1 MLLRWMRKMM
11 VLALAALGIQ
21 YLRMIF
27 RVIIAELRAQP
38 MPLVPTTRTAALGTH
53 TGTHVP
59 SVPKLTP
66 QRLVITTLEPHG
78 VL

>member
-11 VLALAALGIQ
+11 VLALAALGLQ

-27 RVIIAELRAQP
+27 RVIVAELRPKAV
-38 MPLVPTTRTAALGTH
+38 PLVPTTRSASLGTR
-53 TGTHVP
+53 TGTH
-59 SVPKLTP
+59 VPKLTP
-66 QRLVITTLEPHG
+66 QRLVITSLEPHG